1 MALVV
6 KDRVRE
12 SSATT
17 GTGTIT
23 LSGAYVGFVS
33 FATAVTD
40 GSTVFYCIHNTAP
53 GVEDEGGFAGAT
65 FAKDDGI
72 VAGFDDFA
80 EGLGR
85 SRATTELLV
94 LDDLAES
101 ERVHPRN
108 LSRGRV

>member
-53 GVEDEGGFAGAT
+53 GVEDEW
-65 FAKDDGI
+65 
-72 VAGFDDFA
+72 
-80 EGLGR
+80 
-85 SRATTELLV
+85 
-94 LDDLAES
+94 
-101 ERVHPRN
+101 
-108 LSRGRV
+108 